1 MMTRLANF
9 PPSKVTLV
17 CSHDATS
24 CSFLNHVTSGVG
36 SPHTV
41 QVRLRDW
48 RGVRGQEVNTWSH
61 DLQLCLD
68 NVIREQVR
76 VSGHPAHRCYTRY
89 PSYSWVDRPTCD
101 VTTGWIVKGLVMED
115 QDHHQSTGPEY
126 EQTRRETLTLCS
138 MMVTTSGRP
147 PTTLPR
153 SETREENHEEPS
165 QHLLCVEE

>member
-1 MMTRLANF
+1 MPRWTVMNIYNITRCCEREVTCVMTRLANF

-48 RGVRGQEVNTWSH
+48 RGVRGQGVNTWSR

-68 NVIREQVR
+68 KVIREQVR
-76 VSGHPAHRCYTRY
+76 VSGHPAHGGLQEGRGHGLPAGIHHT
-89 PSYSWVDRPTCD
+89 S
-101 VTTGWIVKGLVMED
+101 GWTDPLVMSL
-115 QDHHQSTGPEY
+115 QGG
-126 EQTRRETLTLCS
+126 L
-138 MMVTTSGRP
+138 
-147 PTTLPR
+147 
-153 SETREENHEEPS
+153 
-165 QHLLCVEE
+165 